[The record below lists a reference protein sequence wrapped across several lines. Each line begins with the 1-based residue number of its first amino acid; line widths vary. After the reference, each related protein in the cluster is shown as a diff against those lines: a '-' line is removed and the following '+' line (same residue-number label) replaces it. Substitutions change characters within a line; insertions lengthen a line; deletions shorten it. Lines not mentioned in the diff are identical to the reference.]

1 MLTARGPPWLQRY
14 HLSPSRFCC
23 RAEKSTRKAG
33 ALRSTQRRAPLRID
47 LKADAL
53 IIAQREM
60 RLGTRTMHA
69 VIAADGHV
77 ARLQQHMV
85 PQGEARFK
93 AAVGAEIELQQA
105 LLRAKLRIGLHLEP
119 HQHGAHA
126 VQPRIAVDLAVSVR
140 LRKAAALPG
149 PVRRRRSAVVVDDV
163 DTASLLSA
171 LLPSDRAG
179 TPGAFR

>member
-1 MLTARGPPWLQRY
+1 
-14 HLSPSRFCC
+14 
-23 RAEKSTRKAG
+23 
-33 ALRSTQRRAPLRID
+33 
-47 LKADAL
+47 
-53 IIAQREM
+53 
-60 RLGTRTMHA
+60 MHA

-105 LLRAKLRIGLHLEP
+105 LLRAKLCIGLHFEP

-149 PVRRRRSAVVVDDV
+149 LIRRRRSAVVVDDV
-163 DTASLLSA
+163 DHCHSLLSA
-171 LLPSDRAG
+171 LLPQ
-179 TPGAFR
+179 